1 MVDANHA
8 FTGEDRSVSPQEK
21 VPLAQPAGNG
31 QQEEGRRGVPR
42 LREIMRRQRKD
53 SDTQPDAPL
62 LDFQYNDTDSCQ
74 QELSELYSY
83 TEEDDFQENIHS
95 FEEVLLEYNKNV
107 EILWSDLDHAKKR
120 GFILYV
126 LDKLEVVDSAVRR
139 KAAQSLLYLVQGMYK
154 DHKDVND
161 NMEFMKENTVLLYNC
176 GVYSVIQH
184 LLIMEA
190 ENNDVV
196 QIALQKP
203 SISIADSVDLRIYLN
218 ILYMITEVFRNFG
231 KSNETIRVAAESL
244 KEELAGNIDVEDCP
258 PFACILFDLVLK
270 FCAGSSPHYP
280 IKKILLLLWKVILST
295 LGGFKDLQVLM
306 REARV
311 KAGLTPYFGEQRHAN
326 TIELEKHHELRP
338 SSPSEESRES
348 LKPRKTVDL
357 DDDDIDFVPAPI
369 TESHH
374 YVESI
379 LLLRPKVREKD
390 VSCFLE
396 QCRSKYVGYLLQ
408 NDNTSTA
415 GLPPSIIEGLDVL
428 KSHVFTPLSEY
439 QIKQEEEHADRPFSK
454 GLHNLPVTNAEILYK
469 ALLPNLPQY
478 MIALLKILLASA
490 PTAKAKTESINIL
503 TDVLPDEMPTTVL
516 QSMQLGIDVNRHK
529 EIMVKAISA
538 LILLLL
544 KHLKVNHIYQF
555 EFVSQHLVFANCIPL
570 VLKFFNQNIAAYV
583 SAKNSIPQLDFPACV
598 LEERQEITAESLE
611 QTENSSAFCWR
622 NLFSCINLLR
632 ILQKLTK
639 WKYSRTMMLV
649 VFKSAPILKR
659 ALKIR
664 EENLQMYVL
673 KLLKTQIKYLGR
685 NWRKSNMKIMSLI
698 YHKIRHR
705 LNDDWAFGNDVDAR
719 PWDFQTEECA
729 IRHNVDLFNY
739 HHYESNGDHYPAD
752 LQPVDNDFHSVLCQH
767 VKFSDRF
774 KKDCGKWLD
783 REVYNT
789 VVNWDELLTDY
800 ECYE

>member
-1 MVDANHA
+1 MADDLTVKSSTTNEENND
-8 FTGEDRSVSPQEK
+8 SIPPPSPEK
-21 VPLAQPAGNG
+21 PP
-31 QQEEGRRGVPR
+31 QEEGRRSVPR

-62 LDFQYNDTDSCQ
+62 LNFQYNDTDSLQ
-74 QELSELYSY
+74 DELSELYSY
-83 TEEDDFQENIHS
+83 TEEDEFKENASAFQTS
-95 FEEVLLEYNKNV
+95 FTEYMKNETVLWCDMELV
-107 EILWSDLDHAKKR
+107 QKR
-120 GFILYV
+120 GFIFYV
-126 LDKLEVVDSAVRR
+126 LEKLEVVDIEERR
-139 KAAQSLLYLVQGMYK
+139 IASRTLLYLAQGMYR
-154 DHKDVND
+154 DQEDFNECTA
-161 NMEFMKENTVLLYNC
+161 MMKENAMILYKC
-176 GVYSVIQH
+176 GVYSCVQQ
-184 LLIMEA
+184 LLVMEA
-190 ENNDVV
+190 ENPEAV
-196 QIALQKP
+196 QLAMQKP
-203 SISIADSVDLRIYLN
+203 SISIADSIDLRIYLN
-218 ILYMITEVFRNFG
+218 ILYMMTEIIRNFE
-231 KSNETIRVAAESL
+231 KSDDILQATAESL
-244 KEELAGNIDVEDCP
+244 REELAGCVDINDGQ

-280 IKKILLLLWKVILST
+280 IKKILLLLWKVILFT
-295 LGGFKDLQVLM
+295 LGGFKELQVKM
-306 REARV
+306 KEARV
-311 KAGLTPYFGEQRHAN
+311 QAGLTPSFGEQHAN
-326 TIELEKHHELRP
+326 TIETEKHHQLRP
-338 SSPSEESRES
+338 SSPSEESIQR

-369 TESHH
+369 TQSHH
-374 YVESI
+374 YVENV

-390 VSCFLE
+390 VGSFLGM
-396 QCRSKYVGYLLQ
+396 CRSKYIGYQLLD
-408 NDNTSTA
+408 DNTSTA
-415 GLPPSIIEGLDVL
+415 GLPPSIKEGLNVL
-428 KSHVFTPLSEY
+428 RSHVYTSLSEV

-454 GLHNLPVTNAEILYK
+454 GIHELPETNSEVLYK
-469 ALLPNLPQY
+469 SLLPNLPQY
-478 MIALLKILLASA
+478 MIALLKMLLASA

-503 TDVLPDEMPTTVL
+503 TDVLPPEMPTTVL

-529 EIMVKAISA
+529 EIMVKSISA

-570 VLKFFNQNIAAYV
+570 VLKFFNQNISAYV
-583 SAKNSIPQLDFPACV
+583 AAKNSIPQLDFPTCV
-598 LEERQEITAESLE
+598 LEERSEITAESLE
-611 QTENSSAFCWR
+611 AAENASYFCWR

-685 NWRKSNMKIMSLI
+685 NWRKSNMRIMSLI

-705 LNDDWAFGNDVDAR
+705 LNDDWAFANDVDAR

-739 HHYESNGDHYPAD
+739 HHYESNGTHYPSD
-752 LQPVDNDFHSVLCQH
+752 LQPVDNDLHSVLSQ
-767 VKFSDRF
+767 KIRFSEQF
-774 KKDCGKWLD
+774 LKDSSKWLD
-783 REVYNT
+783 REVFNT
-789 VVNWDELLTDY
+789 NVDWDELIDENYLD
-800 ECYE
+800 ES